1 MAKYNQPQHDFIISD
16 VSKDKE
22 FQSAANEEQ
31 QMYHEKIKEL
41 ENMVCELTCQN
52 LPLQR
57 AAVESNSGHK
67 TVVTFTSNLHPTYTN
82 EGCNALERKP
92 VLT

>member
-1 MAKYNQPQHDFIISD
+1 MDKYNQPKHDFIISD

-41 ENMVCELTCQN
+41 ENMVCELINMLELTISK
-52 LPLQR
+52 
-57 AAVESNSGHK
+57 SNCRIKLRSQDYGDIHLKSTSYIHK
-67 TVVTFTSNLHPTYTN
+67 GRL
-82 EGCNALERKP
+82 
-92 VLT
+92 

>member
-41 ENMVCELTCQN
+41 ENMVCELTC
-52 LPLQR
+52 
-57 AAVESNSGHK
+57 
-67 TVVTFTSNLHPTYTN
+67 
-82 EGCNALERKP
+82 
-92 VLT
+92 